1 MLSEEGMGLGIAL
14 VDGHVAVENAGGQP
28 DFESG
33 PYLEL
38 IGAAI
43 RLAFRDLADPK
54 HSEEARAF
62 LRGEPHK
69 GEPVGIDL
77 DLFAEC
83 IGYGGTFER

>member
-1 MLSEEGMGLGIAL
+1 MLSTEGTGLGIVM
-14 VDGHVAVENAGGQP
+14 VDGHVPVEHAGGQP
-28 DFESG
+28 DFGSG

-43 RLAFRDLADPK
+43 RLAHRDLEDPK

-77 DLFAEC
+77 TLFAEC
-83 IGYGGTFER
+83 IGYGGGFER